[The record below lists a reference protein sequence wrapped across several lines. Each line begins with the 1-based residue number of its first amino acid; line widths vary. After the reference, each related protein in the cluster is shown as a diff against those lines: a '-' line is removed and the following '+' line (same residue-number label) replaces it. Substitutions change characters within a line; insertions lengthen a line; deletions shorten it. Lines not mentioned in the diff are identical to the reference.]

1 VHWEGQTSG
10 RTDPTIIEHR
20 RRGLELLLFHRKSR
34 REHPGGAFRYEGPFE
49 YVRHEGSGPTRFVLC
64 RDRTLIEQALEMEVE
79 NSGAFSPLDVID
91 ARRKIMASIV
101 QRRGQRTF
109 RESLMKAYDGRCA
122 ISGCPVPQIL
132 EAAHIFPYR
141 GDATN
146 DVTNGLLLRSDLH
159 TLFDCGLIAVDE
171 RTSTLLVAAVLAG
184 TEYEKLRGAELR
196 PPTSLPTRPS
206 AEALR
211 EHRQAAGL

>member
-1 VHWEGQTSG
+1 
-10 RTDPTIIEHR
+10 
-20 RRGLELLLFHRKSR
+20 
-34 REHPGGAFRYEGPFE
+34 
-49 YVRHEGSGPTRFVLC
+49 LC
-64 RDRTLIEQALEMEVE
+64 CAATRTLIEQALEMEVE

-171 RTSTLLVAAVLAG
+171 RTQRCWLRRCWLAPSTRSSEGQNSGHQQAYRLVHPQRRFVSIGKRLAFKRAVNDGQARKRLTLHLICFRSTTLAA
-184 TEYEKLRGAELR
+184 
-196 PPTSLPTRPS
+196 
-206 AEALR
+206 
-211 EHRQAAGL
+211 